1 MHKHK
6 TADGK
11 IVIHVHPYNL
21 KKDADGTK
29 HHHSQSEVHL
39 LDVVFQGSYVQPTCA
54 QADFSLALREEIIL
68 STKLVSLYTQAFQQY
83 AYLRGPPTSFS

>member
-21 KKDADGTK
+21 KKDADGSK
-29 HHHSQSEVHL
+29 HHQSDTEIHL
-39 LDVVFQGSYVQPTCA
+39 LDVVFQGSYLQQDFNTYQQPIVTPV
-54 QADFSLALREEIIL
+54 IL
-68 STKLVSLYTQAFQQY
+68 PLNTHQYLLFQVNIPHRF
-83 AYLRGPPTSFS
+83 YLRGPPLQKG